1 MFDPKFFQREGESC
15 GGSCTISDLPDLFS
29 EEIVKGA
36 VCAGQPGR
44 GITAFPPGFGN
55 GFFPLQVSCIGSKI
69 AGQIHFPVDIGRKC
83 VVIIIGPIPSVID
96 KLFCIIFYK
105 FCCIVF
111 SQKRFFRIYI
121 FICLF
126 CTASGQGLV
135 LCISF
140 AVIFRERLIL
150 RIILFKGFF
159 IERRFLYVLFFV
171 LFLKNNLKILVSGR
185 VLRIKVLIPGRVLQI
200 IVLVH
205 GRVLQIIVLV
215 HGRVLQI
222 IVLVSDRVLRI
233 KVLIPGRVLYSII
246 LRVII
251 LNVILLP
258 GGSALIPGQFPGQ
271 DVVSCFCLSG
281 KGCGMSCQEK
291 QNHSSC
297 KIFFP
302 FNHSHL
308 IFLSG
313 HSP

>member
-1 MFDPKFFQREGESC
+1 MIDPKFFQREGESC

-55 GFFPLQVSCIGSKI
+55 GFLPLQVSCIGSKI

-159 IERRFLYVLFFV
+159 IERRFLSVLFIV
-171 LFLKNNLKILVSGR
+171 LFLKNILKILVYGR
-185 VLRIKVLIPGRVLQI
+185 VLRIK
-200 IVLVH
+200 VLVH

-215 HGRVLQI
+215 HG
-222 IVLVSDRVLRI
+222 RVLRI

-258 GGSALIPGQFPGQ
+258 GGSALFPGQFPGQ

>member
-1 MFDPKFFQREGESC
+1 MFDSKFFQREGESC

-135 LCISF
+135 LWISF

-159 IERRFLYVLFFV
+159 IERRFLYVLFIV
-171 LFLKNNLKILVSGR
+171 LFLKNTLKILVHGR
-185 VLRIKVLIPGRVLQI
+185 VLRIKVLIP
-200 IVLVH
+200 
-205 GRVLQIIVLV
+205 
-215 HGRVLQI
+215 GRVLQI

-258 GGSALIPGQFPGQ
+258 GGSALFPGQFPGQ

>member
-1 MFDPKFFQREGESC
+1 MFDSKFFQREGESC

-159 IERRFLYVLFFV
+159 IERRFLYVLFIV
-171 LFLKNNLKILVSGR
+171 LFLKNTLKILV
-185 VLRIKVLIPGRVLQI
+185 
-200 IVLVH
+200 H
-205 GRVLQIIVLV
+205 G
-215 HGRVLQI
+215 
-222 IVLVSDRVLRI
+222 RVLRI

-258 GGSALIPGQFPGQ
+258 GGSALFPGQFPGQ

>member
-1 MFDPKFFQREGESC
+1 MFDSKFFQREGESC

-83 VVIIIGPIPSVID
+83 VVIIISPIPSVID
-96 KLFCIIFYK
+96 KLFCIIFDK

-159 IERRFLYVLFFV
+159 IERRFLYVLFIV
-171 LFLKNNLKILVSGR
+171 LFLKNTLKILVHGR
-185 VLRIKVLIPGRVLQI
+185 VLRIKVLIP
-200 IVLVH
+200 
-205 GRVLQIIVLV
+205 
-215 HGRVLQI
+215 GRVLQI

-258 GGSALIPGQFPGQ
+258 GGSALFPGQFPGQ

>member
-1 MFDPKFFQREGESC
+1 MFDSKFFQREGESC

-83 VVIIIGPIPSVID
+83 VVIIISPIPSVID
-96 KLFCIIFYK
+96 KLFCIIFDK
-105 FCCIVF
+105 FCCLVF
-111 SQKRFFRIYI
+111 SQRLLFRIYI

-135 LCISF
+135 LWISF

-159 IERRFLYVLFFV
+159 IERRFLSVLFIV
-171 LFLKNNLKILVSGR
+171 LFLKNNLKILVSG
-185 VLRIKVLIPGRVLQI
+185 
-200 IVLVH
+200 
-205 GRVLQIIVLV
+205 
-215 HGRVLQI
+215 
-222 IVLVSDRVLRI
+222 RVLRI

-258 GGSALIPGQFPGQ
+258 GGSALFPGQFPGQ